1 MGKDQ
6 EPLGDALSAAPM
18 TLSGGPMPT
27 IKAEGAPR
35 PAAKPS
41 SDPTAVPEPRS
52 KLTSD
57 HTPARLQSE
66 FGATPKRL
74 VSPASRDGR
83 PGEESGTG
91 WTASG
96 LGLAN
101 TWVAARG
108 APVLQESAAYVPRD
122 GAVADGYGNQ
132 NEHGPGSQP
141 ALRSSS
147 TPVSSFD
154 ISLKPGLNL
163 ISLPLVPD
171 DSAIEAVLASIL
183 DQVETVWHYD
193 TAGPVPKWRSYGPG
207 APSDL
212 TTMEDGLGYWVKIK
226 DGAGGDVVLA
236 MSGQETPSASY
247 EVVKGWNLIGFKS
260 VSAMAP
266 EEYFGELIGDIE
278 AVMGFDGNALFE
290 VLPSPARPRLMP
302 GQGYWLHMNVAG
314 TIVPGP
320 VKPMPPA
327 RMPDFSWYADGVND
341 DEWAVVG
348 YLDIISGIDPAMAQI
363 LAEAPWLAND
373 VTESE
378 RDIVSYLAAIVAI
391 DPPLARLLLGL
402 PWLADDV
409 TEADR
414 EIVSYLAA
422 IARIDPPLAQ
432 RLVGLQWL
440 ADGISEDEHR
450 ALRHIMYI
458 AQEDSSLAE
467 RLLGFPWLAGDV
479 TGGELAVVIW
489 IASIAFEDDTQAK
502 RLMGLPWL
510 ADDITGV
517 EGAAVVQLHDIAGID
532 SSLAE
537 RVRGF
542 PWLADEIS
550 VQESLTVFYIWSIAH
565 DSNREDLEL
574 AYSVVNMPFF
584 SDVIRG
590 VHGDVGHSLW
600 ALFLYQP
607 DKLEQLISQSWY
619 QDGLNDEE
627 AALVV
632 VLPLESAHVFLDLI
646 QGGHVRSDTISLP
659 LAGDVNLFEVRRAPI
674 QPDSDVLDTLRTGA
688 EVIEGF
694 MEVPL
699 NQTDVI
705 VFLNPGFSSRGLGVN
720 YGSHII
726 AGAAQG
732 TQSLRSVLY
741 HELAHF
747 YWGQDVKGPEWFQ
760 EGTASFLADY
770 VLHLTE
776 GVSMQSLYSAAQTA
790 ARSCSPHGVTDI
802 HGWIQATV
810 AGSQLRVCHY
820 YLGESFL
827 LGVYQSLGYQVVSS
841 SLRELYRVGKSSGSP
856 VTEAQIYRAFLTNT
870 PSDKRVQFR
879 ELYERLHG
887 GPIPGPADPANRDAL
902 VALYRATGGANW
914 TRDDNWLSEAPI
926 GKWHGVITDGFGR
939 VTELRLGGNHL
950 SGMIPSELGRLYNLE
965 LLDLSRNQLNGEI
978 PSVLGGLTGL
988 RYLHLNQNQL
998 TGPAPS
1004 WLGSISTLRTL
1015 DISGNELTGE
1025 VPEELGSLADL
1036 KKLRLGGGNQ
1046 LTGCMPEELKDV
1058 PSHDA
1063 AGLGLQFCG
1072 ASDRA
1077 ALAALYEATGG
1088 AEWTNDEN
1096 WLTEAPTTQWYG
1108 VATDG
1113 SDRVTGLRLGG
1124 NQLNGKIAPE
1134 LGRLSNLAELVL
1146 NDNRL
1151 TGAIPPE
1158 LGRLSYLKELS
1169 LGGNQLSGEI
1179 PFELGFLFKLQSLK
1193 LTENRLSGKIPP
1205 ELGLLANLE
1214 SLALG
1219 GGNQLTGCIPGELP
1233 NVPSHDLADLGLQSC
1248 VALDRSALAALYEAA
1263 GGADWKNND
1272 NWLSE
1277 SPIGEWYG
1285 VTTDAG
1291 GRVMGLRL
1299 EGNGLSGAIP
1309 SELGRLVNLE
1319 SLHFNGGHLG
1329 GGIPSEL
1336 GLLSD
1341 LEHLVLDHND
1351 LSGVIPAELGRLSNL
1366 GLLRLDH
1373 NQLIGEIPPELGN
1386 LSKLTVLGLNDNQ
1399 LSGEI
1404 PQELGNLTN
1413 LESLALSD
1421 NQLTGEIPAELGRLS
1436 YLKELWLRG
1445 NQLSGKIPAELGRL
1459 FNLTRLELGNN
1470 QLSGKIPA
1478 ELGRLFNLTRLEL
1491 GRNQLT
1497 GEIPPE
1503 FGSLSGLKNLSL
1515 GDNQLT
1521 GDIPAEFGSLS
1532 GLKSLSLGYNQL
1544 TGDIPAE
1551 LDRLSGLE
1559 VLSLG
1564 YNQLTGEIP
1573 AELASLSGLKY
1584 LSLSDNQLTGEI
1596 PAELGRLFN
1605 LTRLELGRNQLTGE
1619 IPPEFGSL
1627 SGLKNLS
1634 LGDNQL
1640 TGEIPRELGMIP
1652 TLQYLE
1658 LSDNQLTG
1666 EIPPEL
1672 GSLPNLKYLFLDN
1685 NQLTGETPREL
1696 GMIPTLQYLELSDNQ
1711 LTGEIPPELGNL
1723 PNLKYLSLDNNQLTG
1738 EIPRELGMIPTLQY
1752 LKLSDNQLTGE
1763 IPPELGSLP
1772 NLKFLYL
1779 HGNQLSGEI
1788 PTALGRLA
1796 NLVGLL
1802 LGGSNQLTGCI
1813 PEELR
1818 YVPGNDLHRLG
1829 LPFC

>member
-1 MGKDQ
+1 MVMAKDQ

-18 TLSGGPMPT
+18 TLFGGPMST
-27 IKAEGAPR
+27 VKTVGAPR

-41 SDPTAVPEPRS
+41 SEPTAAPEPRS

-57 HTPARLQSE
+57 HTPEPLPSE

-83 PGEESGTG
+83 PGEESGAG

-101 TWVAARG
+101 TWAAPRG
-108 APVLQESAAYVPRD
+108 GPVLQESAAHVPRD

-141 ALRSSS
+141 SLRSSS

-154 ISLKPGLNL
+154 IPLKPGLNL

-171 DSAIEAVLASIL
+171 DSAIETVLASIL

-193 TAGPVPKWRSYGPG
+193 TTGPVPEWRSYGPG

-212 TTMEDGLGYWVKIK
+212 TTMKDGLGYWVKIK

-290 VLPSPARPRLMP
+290 VLPSSATPRLMP

-327 RMPDFSWYADGVND
+327 RMPDFSWYADGVNE

-363 LAEAPWLAND
+363 LAEAPWLADD

-378 RDIVSYLAAIVAI
+378 RDIVSYLAAIAGI

-409 TEADR
+409 TEAEG

-422 IARIDPPLAQ
+422 IAGIDPPLAQ
-432 RLVGLQWL
+432 RLVGLPWL
-440 ADGISEDEHR
+440 ADGISEDEHE
-450 ALRHIMYI
+450 ALFHIMHI
-458 AQEDSSLAE
+458 AREDPSLAG

-479 TGGELAVVIW
+479 TGDELAVVIW

-510 ADDITGV
+510 ADDITWV
-517 EGAAVVQLHDIAGID
+517 EGAAVLHLDDIAGID

-550 VQESLTVFYIWSIAH
+550 VQESSTVFYIWYIAH

-574 AYSVVNMPFF
+574 AYSVASMPFF

-590 VHGDVGHSLW
+590 IHGDVGRSLW
-600 ALFLYQP
+600 LLFLYQQ

-632 VLPLESAHVFLDLI
+632 VLPGESGRVFFDLL
-646 QGGHVRSDTISLP
+646 QGRHVRSDTISLP

-705 VFLNPGFSSRGLGVN
+705 VFLNPGFSSLGLGVN

-726 AGAAQG
+726 AGAAEG
-732 TQSLRSVLY
+732 TQSLRSTLY

-747 YWGQDVKGPEWFQ
+747 YWGLDVEGPDWFE
-760 EGTASFLADY
+760 EGAPSFLADY

-776 GVSMQSLYSAAQTA
+776 GVSMQSLYSDAQTA
-790 ARSCSPHGVTDI
+790 VARDCSPHGVTDI
-802 HGWIQATV
+802 HGLFQATV
-810 AGSQLRVCHY
+810 AGSQLGSCHY
-820 YLGESFL
+820 HLGESFL

-870 PSDKRVQFR
+870 SSDKRVHFR

-887 GPIPGPADPANRDAL
+887 GPIPGSADPANREAL

-926 GKWHGVITDGFGR
+926 GKWDGVITDGFGR

-950 SGMIPSELGRLYNLE
+950 NGMIPSELGRLYNLE

-978 PSVLGGLTGL
+978 PSVLGRLTGL
-988 RYLHLNQNQL
+988 RYLHLNQNRL

-1004 WLGSISTLRTL
+1004 WLGRLSALRTL
-1015 DISGNELTGE
+1015 DLSGNELTGE
-1025 VPEELGSLADL
+1025 VPEELGSIADL
-1036 KKLRLGGGNQ
+1036 TKLRLGGGNQ
-1046 LTGCMPEELKDV
+1046 LTGCMPEELKGV

-1077 ALAALYEATGG
+1077 ALTALYDATGG
-1088 AEWTNDEN
+1088 AEWTDNEN
-1096 WLTEAPTTQWYG
+1096 WLTEAPTSQWYG

-1134 LGRLSNLAELVL
+1134 LGRLSNLEELVL
-1146 NDNRL
+1146 NGNRL

-1169 LGGNQLSGEI
+1169 LDGNQLSGEI

-1219 GGNQLTGCIPGELP
+1219 GGNRLTGCIPGELP
-1233 NVPSHDLADLGLQSC
+1233 NLPSHDLADLGLKSC

-1319 SLHFNGGHLG
+1319 SLHLNGGHLG

-1386 LSKLTVLGLNDNQ
+1386 LSNLRGLSLSDNR
-1399 LSGEI
+1399 LMGEI
-1404 PQELGNLTN
+1404 PPELGNLSN
-1413 LESLALSD
+1413 LRGLSLSDNRLMGEIPAELGRLSDLGSLYLGD

-1436 YLKELWLRG
+1436 YLKELWLGG
-1445 NQLSGKIPAELGRL
+1445 NQLSGKIPAELGRPFNLTRLELGNNRLTGEIPAELGRL

-1470 QLSGKIPA
+1470 QLTGEIPA
-1478 ELGRLFNLTRLEL
+1478 ELGRLFNLSALSL
-1491 GRNQLT
+1491 SRNQLT

-1503 FGSLSGLKNLSL
+1503 FERLVSLSVLDLGGNLLTGAVPSWLGRLNLLTLSL
-1515 GDNQLT
+1515 AGNQLT
-1521 GDIPAEFGSLS
+1521 GD
-1532 GLKSLSLGYNQL
+1532 
-1544 TGDIPAE
+1544 
-1551 LDRLSGLE
+1551 
-1559 VLSLG
+1559 
-1564 YNQLTGEIP
+1564 IP

-1584 LSLSDNQLTGEI
+1584 LSLGN
-1596 PAELGRLFN
+1596 
-1605 LTRLELGRNQLTGE
+1605 
-1619 IPPEFGSL
+1619 
-1627 SGLKNLS
+1627 
-1634 LGDNQL
+1634 NQL
-1640 TGEIPRELGMIP
+1640 TGEIPRELGMIL
-1652 TLQYLE
+1652 TLKDLE

-1672 GSLPNLKYLFLDN
+1672 ASLSGLKYL
-1685 NQLTGETPREL
+1685 
-1696 GMIPTLQYLELSDNQ
+1696 Y
-1711 LTGEIPPELGNL
+1711 
-1723 PNLKYLSLDNNQLTG
+1723 LDNNQLTG
-1738 EIPRELGMIPTLQY
+1738 EIPRELGMILTLQD
-1752 LKLSDNQLTGE
+1752 LELSDNQLTGE
-1763 IPPELGSLP
+1763 IPPELSSLP
-1772 NLKFLYL
+1772 NLKYLYL
-1779 HGNQLSGEI
+1779 RGNQLSGEI

-1802 LGGSNQLTGCI
+1802 LGGTNQLTGCI

-1818 YVPGNDLHRLG
+1818 YVPRNDLHSLG

>member
-1 MGKDQ
+1 MVMAKGQ
-6 EPLGDALSAAPM
+6 HPLRDALSAAPM
-18 TLSGGPMPT
+18 TLSGPMST
-27 IKAEGAPR
+27 TKAVGAPR

-41 SDPTAVPEPRS
+41 SEPTAAPEPRS

-57 HTPARLQSE
+57 HTPEPLPSE

-83 PGEESGTG
+83 PGEESGAG

-101 TWVAARG
+101 TWAAPRG
-108 APVLQESAAYVPRD
+108 APVLQESAAHVPRD

-141 ALRSSS
+141 SLQSSS

-154 ISLKPGLNL
+154 ITLKPGLNL

-193 TAGPVPKWRSYGPG
+193 TTGPVPEWRSYGPG

-226 DGAGGDVVLA
+226 DGAGVDVVLA

-290 VLPSPARPRLMP
+290 VLPSPATPRLMP

-320 VKPMPPA
+320 VKPTPPA
-327 RMPDFSWYADGVND
+327 RMPDFSWYADGVNE

-348 YLDIISGIDPAMAQI
+348 YLDIIRGIDPAMAQI
-363 LAEAPWLAND
+363 LAEALWLADD

-378 RDIVSYLAAIVAI
+378 REIVSYLAAIVAI
-391 DPPLARLLLGL
+391 DPPLAGLLLGL

-409 TEADR
+409 TEADT

-422 IARIDPPLAQ
+422 IARIDPTLAQ

-450 ALRHIMYI
+450 ALDHIMYI
-458 AQEDSSLAE
+458 AREDSSLAG

-479 TGGELAVVIW
+479 TGAELAVVIW
-489 IASIAFEDDTQAK
+489 IASIAFEDATQAK

-510 ADDITGV
+510 ADDITWV

-550 VQESLTVFYIWSIAH
+550 VPESLTVHYIWSIAH
-565 DSNREDLEL
+565 DSDREDLEL

-590 VHGDVGHSLW
+590 VHGDVGRSLW
-600 ALFLYQP
+600 ALFLYQQY
-607 DKLEQLISQSWY
+607 KLEQLISQSWY

-632 VLPLESAHVFLDLI
+632 VLPGESERVFLDLI

-699 NQTDVI
+699 NKTDVI
-705 VFLNPGFSSRGLGVN
+705 VFLNPGFSSQGLGVN

-726 AGAAQG
+726 VGAAQG

-747 YWGQDVKGPEWFQ
+747 YWGRDVKGPEWFQ

-802 HGWIQATV
+802 HGWIQATA
-810 AGSQLRVCHY
+810 AGSQPGLCHY
-820 YLGESFL
+820 HLGESFL

-856 VTEAQIYRAFLTNT
+856 VTETQIYQAFLTNT

-902 VALYRATGGANW
+902 IALYRATGGANW

-926 GKWHGVITDGFGR
+926 GKWYGVITDGFGR

-950 SGMIPSELGRLYNLE
+950 SGMIPSKLGRLYNLE

-1004 WLGSISTLRTL
+1004 WLGRISTLRTL

-1025 VPEELGSLADL
+1025 VPEELGSLPDL
-1036 KKLRLGGGNQ
+1036 TKLRLGGGNQ

-1088 AEWTNDEN
+1088 AEWTDDEN
-1096 WLTEAPTTQWYG
+1096 WLTEAPTSQWYG

-1124 NQLNGKIAPE
+1124 NQLNGKMAPE
-1134 LGRLSNLAELVL
+1134 LGRLSNLEELVL
-1146 NDNRL
+1146 DGNRL

-1158 LGRLSYLKELS
+1158 LGRLFYLKDLS

-1233 NVPSHDLADLGLQSC
+1233 NVPSHDLADLGLKSC

-1319 SLHFNGGHLG
+1319 SLHLKGGHLG

-1386 LSKLTVLGLNDNQ
+1386 LSKLTVLDLNDNQ
-1399 LSGEI
+1399 LTGEI

-1413 LESLALSD
+1413 LTMLALSD
-1421 NQLTGEIPAELGRLS
+1421 NQLTGEMPAELGRFS

-1470 QLSGKIPA
+1470 QL
-1478 ELGRLFNLTRLEL
+1478 
-1491 GRNQLT
+1491 
-1497 GEIPPE
+1497 
-1503 FGSLSGLKNLSL
+1503 
-1515 GDNQLT
+1515 
-1521 GDIPAEFGSLS
+1521 
-1532 GLKSLSLGYNQL
+1532 
-1544 TGDIPAE
+1544 
-1551 LDRLSGLE
+1551 
-1559 VLSLG
+1559 
-1564 YNQLTGEIP
+1564 
-1573 AELASLSGLKY
+1573 
-1584 LSLSDNQLTGEI
+1584 TGEI

-1605 LTRLELGRNQLTGE
+1605 LTRLELGNNQLTGE
-1619 IPPEFGSL
+1619 IPPEFERLFNLSALSLSSNRLTGEIPPEFERLVSLSVLNLGGNLLTGAVPSWLGRLNLLSLSLDGNQLTGDIPAELASL
-1627 SGLKNLS
+1627 SGLKYLS
-1634 LGDNQL
+1634 LGN
-1640 TGEIPRELGMIP
+1640 
-1652 TLQYLE
+1652 
-1658 LSDNQLTG
+1658 NQLTG

-1672 GSLPNLKYLFLDN
+1672 GSLS
-1685 NQLTGETPREL
+1685 G
-1696 GMIPTLQYLELSDNQ
+1696 
-1711 LTGEIPPELGNL
+1711 
-1723 PNLKYLSLDNNQLTG
+1723 LKYLSLDNNQLTG
-1738 EIPRELGMIPTLQY
+1738 EIPRELGMIPTLQD
-1752 LKLSDNQLTGE
+1752 LELSDNQLTGE
-1763 IPPELGSLP
+1763 IPSELGSLP
-1772 NLKFLYL
+1772 NLKYLYL
-1779 HGNQLSGEI
+1779 RGNQLSGAI
-1788 PTALGRLA
+1788 PTELGRLA

-1802 LGGSNQLTGCI
+1802 LGGTNQLTGCI

-1818 YVPGNDLHRLG
+1818 YVPRNDLPSLG

>member
-1 MGKDQ
+1 MVMAKDQ

-18 TLSGGPMPT
+18 TLFGGPMST
-27 IKAEGAPR
+27 VKTVGAPR

-41 SDPTAVPEPRS
+41 SEPTAAPEPRS

-57 HTPARLQSE
+57 HTPEPLPSE

-83 PGEESGTG
+83 PGEESGAG

-101 TWVAARG
+101 TWAAPRG
-108 APVLQESAAYVPRD
+108 GPVLQESAAHVPRD

-141 ALRSSS
+141 SLRSSS

-154 ISLKPGLNL
+154 IPLKPGLNL

-171 DSAIEAVLASIL
+171 DSAIETVLASIL

-193 TAGPVPKWRSYGPG
+193 TTGPVPEWRSYGPG

-212 TTMEDGLGYWVKIK
+212 TTMKDGLGYWVKIK

-290 VLPSPARPRLMP
+290 VLPSSATPRLMP

-327 RMPDFSWYADGVND
+327 RMPDFSWYADGVNE

-363 LAEAPWLAND
+363 LAEAPWLADD

-378 RDIVSYLAAIVAI
+378 RDIVSYLAAIAGI

-409 TEADR
+409 TEAEG

-422 IARIDPPLAQ
+422 IAGIDPPLAQ
-432 RLVGLQWL
+432 RLVGLPWL
-440 ADGISEDEHR
+440 ADGISEDEHE
-450 ALRHIMYI
+450 ALFHIMHI
-458 AQEDSSLAE
+458 AREDPSLAG

-479 TGGELAVVIW
+479 TGDELAVVIW

-510 ADDITGV
+510 ADDITWV
-517 EGAAVVQLHDIAGID
+517 EGAAVLHLDDIAGID

-550 VQESLTVFYIWSIAH
+550 VQESSTVFYIWYIAH

-574 AYSVVNMPFF
+574 AYSVASMPFF

-590 VHGDVGHSLW
+590 IHGDVGRSLW
-600 ALFLYQP
+600 LLFLYQQ

-632 VLPLESAHVFLDLI
+632 VLPGESGRVFFDLL
-646 QGGHVRSDTISLP
+646 QGRHVRSDTISLP

-705 VFLNPGFSSRGLGVN
+705 VFLNPGFSSLGLGVN

-726 AGAAQG
+726 AGAAEG
-732 TQSLRSVLY
+732 TQSLRSTLY

-747 YWGQDVKGPEWFQ
+747 YWGLDVEGPDWFE
-760 EGTASFLADY
+760 EGAPSFLADY

-776 GVSMQSLYSAAQTA
+776 GVSMQSLYSDAQTA
-790 ARSCSPHGVTDI
+790 VARDCSPHGVTDI
-802 HGWIQATV
+802 HGLFQATV
-810 AGSQLRVCHY
+810 AGSQLGSCHY
-820 YLGESFL
+820 HLGESFL

-870 PSDKRVQFR
+870 SSDKRVHFR

-887 GPIPGPADPANRDAL
+887 GPIPGSADPANREAL

-926 GKWHGVITDGFGR
+926 GKWYGVITDGFGR

-950 SGMIPSELGRLYNLE
+950 NGMIPSELGRLYNLE

-978 PSVLGGLTGL
+978 PSVLGRLTGL
-988 RYLHLNQNQL
+988 RYLHLNQNRL

-1004 WLGSISTLRTL
+1004 WLGRLSALRTL
-1015 DISGNELTGE
+1015 DLSGNELTGE
-1025 VPEELGSLADL
+1025 VPEELGSIADL
-1036 KKLRLGGGNQ
+1036 TKLRLGGGNQ
-1046 LTGCMPEELKDV
+1046 LTGCMPEELKGV

-1077 ALAALYEATGG
+1077 ALTALYDATGG
-1088 AEWTNDEN
+1088 AEWTDKEN
-1096 WLTEAPTTQWYG
+1096 WLTEAPTSQWYG

-1134 LGRLSNLAELVL
+1134 LGRLSNLEELVL
-1146 NDNRL
+1146 NGNRL

-1169 LGGNQLSGEI
+1169 LDGNQLSGEI

-1219 GGNQLTGCIPGELP
+1219 GGNRLTGCIPGELP
-1233 NVPSHDLADLGLQSC
+1233 NLPSHDLADLGLKSC

-1319 SLHFNGGHLG
+1319 SLHLNGGHLG

-1386 LSKLTVLGLNDNQ
+1386 LSNLRGLSLSDNR
-1399 LSGEI
+1399 LMGEI
-1404 PQELGNLTN
+1404 PPELGNLSN
-1413 LESLALSD
+1413 LRGLSLSDNRLMGEIPAELGRLSDLGSLYLGD

-1436 YLKELWLRG
+1436 YLKELWLGG
-1445 NQLSGKIPAELGRL
+1445 NQLSGKIPAELGRPFNLTRLELGNNRLTGEIPAELGRL

-1470 QLSGKIPA
+1470 QLTGEIPA
-1478 ELGRLFNLTRLEL
+1478 ELGRLFNLSALSL
-1491 GRNQLT
+1491 SRNQLT

-1503 FGSLSGLKNLSL
+1503 FERLVSLSVLDLGGNLLTGAVPSWLGRLNLLTLSL
-1515 GDNQLT
+1515 AGNQLT
-1521 GDIPAEFGSLS
+1521 GD
-1532 GLKSLSLGYNQL
+1532 
-1544 TGDIPAE
+1544 
-1551 LDRLSGLE
+1551 
-1559 VLSLG
+1559 
-1564 YNQLTGEIP
+1564 IP

-1584 LSLSDNQLTGEI
+1584 LSLGN
-1596 PAELGRLFN
+1596 
-1605 LTRLELGRNQLTGE
+1605 
-1619 IPPEFGSL
+1619 
-1627 SGLKNLS
+1627 
-1634 LGDNQL
+1634 NQL
-1640 TGEIPRELGMIP
+1640 TGEIPRELGMIL
-1652 TLQYLE
+1652 TLQDLELSDNQLTGEIPPELASLSGLKYLYLDNNQLTGEIPRELGMILTLQDLE

-1672 GSLPNLKYLFLDN
+1672 GSLPNLKYL
-1685 NQLTGETPREL
+1685 
-1696 GMIPTLQYLELSDNQ
+1696 YL
-1711 LTGEIPPELGNL
+1711 
-1723 PNLKYLSLDNNQLTG
+1723 
-1738 EIPRELGMIPTLQY
+1738 R
-1752 LKLSDNQLTGE
+1752 
-1763 IPPELGSLP
+1763 
-1772 NLKFLYL
+1772 
-1779 HGNQLSGEI
+1779 GNQLSGEI

-1802 LGGSNQLTGCI
+1802 LGGTNQLTGCI
-1813 PEELR
+1813 LEELR
-1818 YVPGNDLHRLG
+1818 YVPRNDLHSLG

>member
-1 MGKDQ
+1 MAKGQ
-6 EPLGDALSAAPM
+6 HPLGDALSAAPM
-18 TLSGGPMPT
+18 TLSGGPMST
-27 IKAEGAPR
+27 TKAVGAPR
-35 PAAKPS
+35 PATKPS
-41 SDPTAVPEPRS
+41 PEPTAAPEPRS
-52 KLTSD
+52 KLTSH
-57 HTPARLQSE
+57 HTPEPLLSE
-66 FGATPKRL
+66 FGVTPKRF

-83 PGEESGTG
+83 SGEESGAG

-101 TWVAARG
+101 TWAAPRG
-108 APVLQESAAYVPRD
+108 GPVLQESAAYVPRD
-122 GAVADGYGNQ
+122 GAVVDGYGNQ

-141 ALRSSS
+141 SLQSSS

-154 ISLKPGLNL
+154 IPLKPGLNL

-193 TAGPVPKWRSYGPG
+193 TTGPVPEWRSYGPG

-236 MSGQETPSASY
+236 MSGQETPSAPY

-290 VLPSPARPRLMP
+290 VLPSPATPRLMP

-320 VKPMPPA
+320 VKPIPPA
-327 RMPDFSWYADGVND
+327 WMPDFSWYADGVNE

-348 YLDIISGIDPAMAQI
+348 YLDIIRGIDPAMAGI
-363 LAEAPWLAND
+363 LAEVPWLADD

-378 RDIVSYLAAIVAI
+378 REIVSYLAAIVAI

-440 ADGISEDEHR
+440 ADDISEDEHR
-450 ALRHIMYI
+450 ALNHIKYI
-458 AQEDSSLAE
+458 AREDSSLAG

-479 TGGELAVVIW
+479 TGAELAVVIW
-489 IASIAFEDDTQAK
+489 IASIAFEDATQAK

-510 ADDITGV
+510 ADDITWV

-550 VQESLTVFYIWSIAH
+550 VPESLTVFYIWSIAH

-600 ALFLYQP
+600 ALFLYQQ

-632 VLPLESAHVFLDLI
+632 VLPLESAHVFFDLI

-659 LAGDVNLFEVRRAPI
+659 LAGDVNLFEVRRPPI

-699 NQTDVI
+699 NKTDVI
-705 VFLNPGFSSRGLGVN
+705 VFPGFSSQGLGVN

-726 AGAAQG
+726 VGAAQG
-732 TQSLRSVLY
+732 TQSSRSVLY

-802 HGWIQATV
+802 HGWIQATA
-810 AGSQLRVCHY
+810 AGSQPGLCHY

-827 LGVYQSLGYQVVSS
+827 LGLYQSLGYQVVSS

-856 VTEAQIYRAFLTNT
+856 VTETQIYQAFLTNT

-902 VALYRATGGANW
+902 IALYRATGGANW

-926 GKWHGVITDGFGR
+926 GKWYGVITDGFGR

-998 TGPAPS
+998 NGPAPS
-1004 WLGSISTLRTL
+1004 WLGRISTLRTL

-1088 AEWTNDEN
+1088 AEWTDNEN
-1096 WLTEAPTTQWYG
+1096 WLTEAPTSQWYG

-1113 SDRVTGLRLGG
+1113 SARVTGLRLGG
-1124 NQLNGKIAPE
+1124 NHLNGKIAPE
-1134 LGRLSNLAELVL
+1134 LGRLSNLEELVL

-1158 LGRLSYLKELS
+1158 LGRLSYLKQLS

-1179 PFELGFLFKLQSLK
+1179 PLELGFLFKLQSLK

-1214 SLALG
+1214 SLDLG

-1233 NVPSHDLADLGLQSC
+1233 NVPSHDLADLGLKSC

-1319 SLHFNGGHLG
+1319 SLHLKGGHLG

-1413 LESLALSD
+1413 LTMLALSD
-1421 NQLTGEIPAELGRLS
+1421 NQLTGEMPAELGRFS

-1470 QLSGKIPA
+1470 QLTGEIPA

-1491 GRNQLT
+1491 GNNQLT

-1503 FGSLSGLKNLSL
+1503 FERLFNLSALSLSS
-1515 GDNQLT
+1515 NQLT
-1521 GDIPAEFGSLS
+1521 GEIPPEFERLVSLS
-1532 GLKSLSLGYNQL
+1532 VLNLGGNLLTGAVPSWLGRLNLLSLSLDGNQL

-1551 LDRLSGLE
+1551 LDRLSGLKF
-1559 VLSLG
+1559 LYLND
-1564 YNQLTGEIP
+1564 NQLTGEIP

-1596 PAELGRLFN
+1596 P
-1605 LTRLELGRNQLTGE
+1605 
-1619 IPPEFGSL
+1619 PEFGSL
-1627 SGLKNLS
+1627 SGLKYLS
-1634 LGDNQL
+1634 LRNNQLTGDIPAELGRLSGLEFLYLNDNQLTGDIPAELDRLSGLEFLYLNDNQL
-1640 TGEIPRELGMIP
+1640 TGEIPAELGSLSGLKYLSLDNNQLTGEIPHELGMIP

-1672 GSLPNLKYLFLDN
+1672 GSLPNLKYLHL
-1685 NQLTGETPREL
+1685 R
-1696 GMIPTLQYLELSDNQ
+1696 
-1711 LTGEIPPELGNL
+1711 
-1723 PNLKYLSLDNNQLTG
+1723 
-1738 EIPRELGMIPTLQY
+1738 
-1752 LKLSDNQLTGE
+1752 
-1763 IPPELGSLP
+1763 
-1772 NLKFLYL
+1772 
-1779 HGNQLSGEI
+1779 GNQLSGEI

-1802 LGGSNQLTGCI
+1802 LGGSNRLTGCI

-1818 YVPGNDLHRLG
+1818 YVPINDLRSLG